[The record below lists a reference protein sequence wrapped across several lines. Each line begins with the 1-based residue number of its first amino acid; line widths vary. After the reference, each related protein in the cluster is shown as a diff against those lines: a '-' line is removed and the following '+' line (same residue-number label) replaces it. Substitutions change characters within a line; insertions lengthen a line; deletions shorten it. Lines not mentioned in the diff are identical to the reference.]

1 MGLVSRIG
9 RGQHWLQFRSF
20 SSVSSDSAL
29 QLELFIGRWH
39 SQHRAWRTALQARR
53 DAHSSSGVASDLS
66 EVWPVP
72 GGAAQ
77 LWPIAHLA
85 GQHRSVTS
93 LSCLSH
99 FRIPHLQ
106 FSSHKASISV
116 PILSFFLEAE
126 LRLSQAFRNTI
137 NVFTAV
143 PTQVQ
148 ILMVYGV
155 CWKTAAA
162 SLKRFRDSSK
172 IVFQRHWLKIK
183 QIFSLRA
190 LLNAGT

>member
-1 MGLVSRIG
+1 MENMKDKEMIVKKKKNLKTFSCYFSVVSSRRSKLWVGFLTKHPGFYLHFLKLLNMGLVSRIG
-9 RGQHWLQFRSF
+9 RGQHWSQFRSF

-116 PILSFFLEAE
+116 PILSFFFRGRAE
-126 LRLSQAFRNTI
+126 TFSG
-137 NVFTAV
+137 
-143 PTQVQ
+143 VQ
-148 ILMVYGV
+148 KY
-155 CWKTAAA
+155 
-162 SLKRFRDSSK
+162 
-172 IVFQRHWLKIK
+172 
-183 QIFSLRA
+183 
-190 LLNAGT
+190 N